1 MTVAAW
7 TRTERKAQNHNSTNP
22 ATLDTRE
29 YTQYTCIV
37 LKPQQLADGIR
48 DAAYQ
53 KGGIALLRLM
63 KLDEGFL
70 SGLLSDCIKVTADE
84 QPSNV
89 SYPDHPTNWTK
100 PSGTAMQWALLGPE
114 GTKGRSIRT
123 PESTLVECGDFLREL
138 YEWIA
143 PGATSFRLNL
153 IGKRSSLSPHRE
165 RIVIACPEGD
175 EYEVRVRFH
184 LPLITNEDCHVQL
197 NGKLYQLEKGTL
209 YYFNNGSVHRAI
221 NSSSISRIHLV
232 WDAVLDRS
240 TYDQYFALK
249 PESAPS
255 FIEDFEIKE
264 VSPVKTVATPEGFPS
279 EPDLVG
285 YAGARVRI
293 H

>member
-1 MTVAAW
+1 
-7 TRTERKAQNHNSTNP
+7 
-22 ATLDTRE
+22 
-29 YTQYTCIV
+29 
-37 LKPQQLADGIR
+37 
-48 DAAYQ
+48 
-53 KGGIALLRLM
+53 
-63 KLDEGFL
+63 
-70 SGLLSDCIKVTADE
+70 
-84 QPSNV
+84 
-89 SYPDHPTNWTK
+89 
-100 PSGTAMQWALLGPE
+100 MQWALFGPE

-123 PESTLVECGDFLREL
+123 AESTLVECGDFLREF

-165 RIVIACPEGD
+165 RVVITTPEVGQ
-175 EYEVRVRFH
+175 YEVRVRFH

-255 FIEDFEIKE
+255 FIRDFEIRD
-264 VSPVKTVATPEGFPS
+264 VSSIKAVPTSRGFPS
-279 EPDLVG
+279 EPDLVD
-285 YAGARVRI
+285 YAGARVCIR
-293 H
+293 